1 MSSENLQVDLR
12 IPRDRV
18 AVLIGKE
25 GEVKRELESKTK
37 TKIDVDSKE
46 GEIVIHA
53 YDGLRLFEA
62 REIILAIG
70 RGFNP
75 QVALALLNVEYVFD
89 VLNIKDFATT
99 KNSELRL
106 KSRLIG
112 TKGRTRQL
120 IEELSDAHVSI
131 YGKTIAFI
139 GRTESVQVAK
149 HAVLMLL
156 GGSPHATVYRW
167 LEQKRKALKSQDFAS
182 RELRGFEDTDASD
195 ADDADDADAD
205 LDDADASDDTADS
218 DDGEDADDL
227 EKIKDSM
234 RKHKK
239 ISS

>member
-46 GEIVIHA
+46 GEILIHA

-75 QVALALLNVEYVFD
+75 QIALALLNVEYVFD

-112 TKGRTRQL
+112 TKGKTRQL
-120 IEELSDAHVSI
+120 IEELSEAHVSI
-131 YGKTIAFI
+131 YGKTISFI
-139 GRTESVQVAK
+139 GRTESVHVAK
-149 HAVLMLL
+149 HAVMMLL
-156 GGSPHATVYRW
+156 GGSPHSSVYHW
-167 LEQKRKALKSQDFAS
+167 LERKRKELKSQDFAS
-182 RELRGFEDTDASD
+182 RESSAFEESDAS
-195 ADDADDADAD
+195 
-205 LDDADASDDTADS
+205 
-218 DDGEDADDL
+218 EDADDSADAD
-227 EKIKDSM
+227 DSDDVDDLDESDDATPEPANSTSN
-234 RKHKK
+234 RKSNSKK
-239 ISS
+239 KK